1 MEKMAARGK
10 LGSFFRFS
18 ESKMLLVIFM
28 EKLENIIKLWYNII
42 KESKKEEVK
51 SNGAY

>member
-1 MEKMAARGK
+1 MEKIAAWGE
-10 LGSFFRFS
+10 LGSFSRFQ
-18 ESKMLLVIFM
+18 ESKMLLVIF
-28 EKLENIIKLWYNII
+28 EKKLEIIIKLWYNII